1 MPDQVKP
8 PDRYDVFLSHSSV
21 DDEWA
26 ARLKAAL
33 TAKGLTV
40 WLDLD
45 EIRPGDVF
53 VQALERGLESSGAV
67 AIIVSPESM
76 ASGWV
81 SEEYSRALSMA
92 KSRGSSLPLIP
103 ILLQDAELPG
113 FLANRSWADFRD
125 EDQFDA
131 SVEQLIRG
139 IRRAPGEAQ
148 GSGLGSGGRRRGRL
162 STGGKGGSAVIRSP
176 IGIQILL
183 LILLLVPAILLL
195 MYATGREQIV
205 GAFVLFAL
213 ASAVVTFGL
222 LSATGAVKTRNWK
235 LGGAAA
241 GFCVVLGMLLPFA
254 HDPTAD
260 IRGAIYLDGFA
271 PKNATVYLLET
282 ELRDNRKDLE
292 ERDQGQFEFKDV
304 RGLGKEVR
312 LRITL
317 PGGLEHVAKRPFKAG
332 QFIRISL
339 IAKDFS
345 KAEERVVGEG
355 LVPSR
360 DLSACLDASDR
371 DSRVI
376 YLFDLQNSTM
386 EAVKLNAFLNLLS
399 YKLDHGIRNHL
410 ISQQLLDRKLLRVQ
424 RCSALSVGSES
435 VAIRLG
441 GQLKAPAVLW
451 GYAEQDQ
458 GQLRSL
464 ITFTSLVESP
474 ISVYQPLPYDA
485 DIVRLAELDQPVEDI
500 YLAFASFVLGQDYLR
515 SNEMVMARRC
525 LLHAEELSPPSTTLR
540 DEIEE
545 VLRKLESLNV
555 ARGLE
560 PVG

>member
-33 TAKGLTV
+33 TAKGLSV

-53 VQALERGLESSGAV
+53 VQALERGLESSDAV

-92 KSRGSSLPLIP
+92 KSRGSSVPLIP
-103 ILLQDAELPG
+103 ILLRDAELPG

-131 SVEQLIRG
+131 SVEELIRG

-148 GSGLGSGGRRRGRL
+148 GSGAGAGGRRRGRL
-162 STGGKGGSAVIRSP
+162 STAGKGGSAVIRSP

-254 HDPTAD
+254 RDPTAD

-312 LRITL
+312 LRIAL
-317 PGGLEHVAKRPFKAG
+317 PGGLEHLAKRPFKAG
-332 QFIRISL
+332 QFIRIDL
-339 IAKDFS
+339 APKDFRRP
-345 KAEERVVGEG
+345 AGGQE
-355 LVPSR
+355 SR
-360 DLSACLDASDR
+360 PDTSVTACLDEVDR

-424 RCSALSVGSES
+424 RCSALPVGSES

-515 SNEMVMARRC
+515 SNQMVMARRC

-560 PVG
+560 PIG